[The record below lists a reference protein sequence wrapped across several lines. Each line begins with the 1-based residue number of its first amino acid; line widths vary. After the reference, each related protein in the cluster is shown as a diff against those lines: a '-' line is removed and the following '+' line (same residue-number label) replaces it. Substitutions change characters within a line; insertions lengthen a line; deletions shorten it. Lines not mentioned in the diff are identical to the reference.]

1 MRQARGRP
9 PEDHDLR
16 PQDLDVRVCQPCDGI
31 SITVRPLDRPLLTLA
46 RPRGVSPHQARVPDT
61 PASPTLASIQ
71 PGTHPGQPPGL
82 RQPLGQP
89 LLRPLVHPHVASL
102 CPSGHGHAPD
112 DTHPGLNPPAEPDPT
127 LQPPGRPHIAA
138 QHRQPLTHLL
148 RPPEVPKD
156 RGRPPDHAP
165 RPRGDALPADRPPE
179 APTDPT
185 RPPSDHAPRPLDRP
199 LTPLQLPAGPHLPPG
214 DDVTLRARPPG
225 DMSLT
230 ARPPAWPPD
239 TSASPTRPQ
248 YPSPCPTGCTLP
260 ASSPTGCLS
269 PPPPSTSLCPSLT
282 SASPEWPRD
291 KSGGF
296 SLTPV
301 NQSLW
306 PFVPSTV
313 DPPPAQALDLQLVAP
328 VHDILHPDGTG
339 QPPPLHDA
347 KERPPPLPGD
357 GKGNLRCWSVP
368 GSCDEPANEDGVSKP
383 AARWHWW
390 RLSPQLMPPWQ
401 LQSAVIG
408 PHNPDQLM
416 LLSRSILMVRTLSDT
431 IKSSDLKQ
439 EAHFNLI
446 V

>member
-1 MRQARGRP
+1 MTEHGAPGVTFPSSQQPPGTNPRLGHSPEMRQDRGRP
-9 PEDHDLR
+9 PDDALR
-16 PQDLDVRVCQPCDGI
+16 AQDLDVRVCQPYEDI
-31 SITVRPLDRPLLTLA
+31 SVTILPLERPPDITTPPTWPQLALA
-46 RPRGVSPHQARVPDT
+46 RPRGVSPHQAHLPDFPLI
-61 PASPTLASIQ
+61 PASPTPASI
-71 PGTHPGQPPGL
+71 PSGIHPGRPPGL
-82 RQPLGQP
+82 RQPVGQ
-89 LLRPLVHPHVASL
+89 LH
-102 CPSGHGHAPD
+102 
-112 DTHPGLNPPAEPDPT
+112 
-127 LQPPGRPHIAA
+127 QPPLRSLEDSYHAA
-138 QHRQPLTHLL
+138 QPRQPLTHLL
-148 RPPEVPKD
+148 RPPE
-156 RGRPPDHAP
+156 
-165 RPRGDALPADRPPE
+165 
-179 APTDPT
+179 APTDPA
-185 RPPSDHAPRPLDRP
+185 RPPSDHAPCPHGDALPTDRPPDVTSPQARPLISH
-199 LTPLQLPAGPHLPPG
+199 QLPAGPYLPPG
-214 DDVTLRARPPG
+214 DDVSLRARPPG